1 MLIIILPQI
10 RGELCLPEAMFE
22 GISEKLNNT
31 LKRVRGYGKLSESNI
46 QDALREVR
54 LSLLEADVN
63 FKVVREFV
71 DSVKT
76 RALGQEV
83 MSSLSPGQQFVKIV
97 HEELKEVLGKDS
109 EGLDL
114 KAAPPVAIMLVGL
127 QGSGKTT
134 TSSKLARYLKDTLK
148 RNPYLVPADVYRP
161 AAIDQLKVL
170 AKQVGAG
177 IYDTQPGENPVD
189 ISVKAMNEA
198 RLGGYDTVIIDTAG
212 RLHIDEELMD
222 ELKNIKAE
230 VNPQEVLLVA
240 DAMTGQDAVNVS
252 TSFNEALDID
262 GIVLTKMDGDARGGA
277 ALSIKAVTGKPIK
290 FFGTGEKLEAL
301 EVFHPDRIASR
312 ILGMGDVLT
321 FIEKAQAAFEDK
333 QAEEMAKKL
342 FKKEFSLADFREAM
356 LAMRKLGSLDNMT
369 QMIPGMKQIAKDP
382 KAIETAEK
390 EIKKTIAIID
400 SMTPGERLNHTV
412 INGSRRK
419 RIARGSGTRV
429 EDINRMIKN
438 YMQMK
443 NMMKNMGKMG
453 KVAKRMMKYM

>member
-1 MLIIILPQI
+1 
-10 RGELCLPEAMFE
+10 MFE
-22 GISEKLNNT
+22 GISEKLNST

-71 DSVKT
+71 ESVKI
-76 RALGQEV
+76 RSLGQEV
-83 MSSLSPGQQFVKIV
+83 MGSLSPGQQFVKIV
-97 HEELKEVLGKDS
+97 HEELIKVLGDESS
-109 EGLDL
+109 ELDL
-114 KAAPPVAIMLVGL
+114 KSTPPVAIMLVGL

-134 TSSKLARYLKDTLK
+134 SASKLAKHLKDNLK

-161 AAIDQLKVL
+161 AAIEQLKVL

-177 IYDTQPGENPVD
+177 IYDTKPGQKPLE
-189 ISVKAMNEA
+189 ICKKALEEA
-198 RLGGYDTVIIDTAG
+198 KLGGYDTLIIDTAG
-212 RLHIDEELMD
+212 RLHIDEELME
-222 ELKNIKAE
+222 ELRTIKSE
-230 VNPQEVLLVA
+230 LDPHQVLLVA

-252 TSFNEALDID
+252 SSFNEALDID
-262 GIVLTKMDGDARGGA
+262 GVVLTKMDGDARGGA
-277 ALSIKAVTGKPIK
+277 ALSIKSVTGKPIK

-342 FKKEFSLADFREAM
+342 LKKEFSLADFRDAM
-356 LAMRKLGSLDNMT
+356 LAMRKLGSLDSMT
-369 QMIPGMKQIAKDP
+369 QMIPGMKQIANNPRALDM
-382 KAIETAEK
+382 AEK
-390 EIKKTIAIID
+390 EIKKTIAIIN
-400 SMTPGERLNHTV
+400 SMTVRERANHTLL
-412 INGSRRK
+412 NSSRRK
-419 RIARGSGTRV
+419 RIAGGSGTRV

-453 KVAKRMMKYM
+453 KIAKRMMKFT

>member
-1 MLIIILPQI
+1 
-10 RGELCLPEAMFE
+10 MFE
-22 GISEKLNNT
+22 GISEKLNST

-71 DSVKT
+71 ESVKT
-76 RALGQEV
+76 RSLGQEV
-83 MSSLSPGQQFVKIV
+83 MGSLSPGQQFVKIV
-97 HEELKEVLGKDS
+97 HEELIKVLGDESS
-109 EGLDL
+109 ELDL
-114 KAAPPVAIMLVGL
+114 KSSPPVAIMLVGL

-134 TSSKLARYLKDTLK
+134 SASKLAKHLKENQR

-161 AAIDQLKVL
+161 AAIEQLKVL

-177 IYDTQPGENPVD
+177 IYDTKPGQKPLE
-189 ISVKAMNEA
+189 ICKKALEEA
-198 RLGGYDTVIIDTAG
+198 KLGSYDTLIIDTAG
-212 RLHIDEELMD
+212 RLHIDEELME
-222 ELKNIKAE
+222 ELRTIKSE
-230 VNPQEVLLVA
+230 LDPHQVLLVA

-252 TSFNEALDID
+252 SSFNEALDID
-262 GIVLTKMDGDARGGA
+262 GVVLTKMDGDARGGA
-277 ALSIKAVTGKPIK
+277 ALSIKSVTGKPIK

-342 FKKEFSLADFREAM
+342 LKKEFSLADFRDAM
-356 LAMRKLGSLDNMT
+356 LAMRKLGSLDSMT
-369 QMIPGMKQIAKDP
+369 QMIPGMKQIANNPRALDM
-382 KAIETAEK
+382 AEK
-390 EIKKTIAIID
+390 EIKKTIAIIN
-400 SMTPGERLNHTV
+400 SMTLRERANHTLL
-412 INGSRRK
+412 NSSRRK
-419 RIARGSGTRV
+419 RIAGGSGTRV

-453 KVAKRMMKYM
+453 KIAKRMMKFT

>member
-1 MLIIILPQI
+1 
-10 RGELCLPEAMFE
+10 MFE
-22 GISEKLNNT
+22 GISEKLNST

-71 DSVKT
+71 ESVKT
-76 RALGQEV
+76 RSLGQEV
-83 MSSLSPGQQFVKIV
+83 MGSLSPGQQFVKIV
-97 HEELKEVLGKDS
+97 HDEMIKILGDESS
-109 EGLDL
+109 ELDL
-114 KAAPPVAIMLVGL
+114 KSSPPVAIMLVGL

-134 TSSKLARYLKDTLK
+134 SASKLAKYLKESLK

-177 IYDTQPGENPVD
+177 IYDTKPGDRPLD
-189 ISVKAMNEA
+189 ICKNALEEA
-198 RLGGYDTVIIDTAG
+198 KLGGYDTLIIDTAG
-212 RLHIDEELMD
+212 RLHIDEELME
-222 ELKNIKAE
+222 ELKTIKTE
-230 VNPQEVLLVA
+230 LNPHQVLLVA

-252 TSFNEALDID
+252 SSFNEALDID
-262 GIVLTKMDGDARGGA
+262 GVVLTKMDGDARGGA
-277 ALSIKAVTGKPIK
+277 ALSIKSVTGKPIK

-321 FIEKAQAAFEDK
+321 FIEKAQAAFDDK
-333 QAEEMAKKL
+333 KAEEMARKL
-342 FKKEFSLADFREAM
+342 LKKEFTLADFREAM
-356 LAMRKLGSLDNMT
+356 LAMRKLGSLDSMT
-369 QMIPGMKQIAKDP
+369 QMIPGMKQIANNP
-382 KAIETAEK
+382 KALDMAEK
-390 EIKKTIAIID
+390 EIKKTISIVD
-400 SMTPGERLNHTV
+400 SMTIEERTDHTLLNS
-412 INGSRRK
+412 SRRK

-429 EDINRMIKN
+429 EDINRVIKN
-438 YMQMK
+438 YMQMR

-453 KVAKRMMKYM
+453 KMAKRMMKFM

>member
-1 MLIIILPQI
+1 
-10 RGELCLPEAMFE
+10 MFE
-22 GISEKLNNT
+22 GISEKLNST

-63 FKVVREFV
+63 FKVVRDFV
-71 DSVKT
+71 ESVKT
-76 RALGQEV
+76 RSLGQEV
-83 MSSLSPGQQFVKIV
+83 MGSLSPGQQFVKIV
-97 HEELKEVLGKDS
+97 HEELIKVLGDESS
-109 EGLDL
+109 ELDL
-114 KAAPPVAIMLVGL
+114 KSSPPVAIMLVGL

-134 TSSKLARYLKDTLK
+134 SASKLAKHLKENLK

-161 AAIDQLKVL
+161 AAIEQLKVL

-177 IYDTQPGENPVD
+177 IYDTKPGQKPLE
-189 ISVKAMNEA
+189 ICKKALEEA
-198 RLGGYDTVIIDTAG
+198 KLGGYDTLIIDTAG
-212 RLHIDEELMD
+212 RLHIDEELME
-222 ELKNIKAE
+222 ELRTIKSE
-230 VNPQEVLLVA
+230 LDPHQVLLVA

-252 TSFNEALDID
+252 SSFNEALDID
-262 GIVLTKMDGDARGGA
+262 GVVLTKMDGDARGGA
-277 ALSIKAVTGKPIK
+277 ALSIKSVTGKPIK

-342 FKKEFSLADFREAM
+342 LKKEFSLADFRDAM
-356 LAMRKLGSLDNMT
+356 LAMRKLGSLDSMT
-369 QMIPGMKQIAKDP
+369 QMIPGMKQIANNPRALDM
-382 KAIETAEK
+382 AEK
-390 EIKKTIAIID
+390 EIKKTIAIIN
-400 SMTPGERLNHTV
+400 SMTLRERANHTLL
-412 INGSRRK
+412 NSSRRK
-419 RIARGSGTRV
+419 RIAGGSGTRV

-453 KVAKRMMKYM
+453 KIAKRMMKFA

>member
-1 MLIIILPQI
+1 
-10 RGELCLPEAMFE
+10 MFE
-22 GISEKLNNT
+22 GISEKLNST
-31 LKRVRGYGKLSESNI
+31 LKRVRGYGKLSETNI

-71 DSVKT
+71 ESVKN

-83 MSSLSPGQQFVKIV
+83 MASLSPGQQFVKIV
-97 HEELKEVLGKDS
+97 HEELIKVLGDESS
-109 EGLDL
+109 ELDL
-114 KAAPPVAIMLVGL
+114 KASPPVAIMLVGL

-134 TSSKLARYLKDTLK
+134 SASKLAKYLKETLK

-177 IYDTQPGENPVD
+177 IYDTKAGEKPLEICRNALD
-189 ISVKAMNEA
+189 EA
-198 RLGGYDTVIIDTAG
+198 KLGGYDTLIIDTAG

-222 ELKNIKAE
+222 ELRTIKRE
-230 VNPQEVLLVA
+230 LSPHQVLLVA

-252 TSFNEALDID
+252 SSFNEALDID
-262 GIVLTKMDGDARGGA
+262 GVVLTKMDGDARGGA
-277 ALSIKAVTGKPIK
+277 ALSIKSVTGKPIK

-342 FKKEFSLADFREAM
+342 LKKEFSLADFRDAM
-356 LAMRKLGSLDNMT
+356 LAMRKLGSLDSMT
-369 QMIPGMKQIAKDP
+369 QMIPGMKQIANNPRALDM
-382 KAIETAEK
+382 AEK
-390 EIKKTIAIID
+390 EIKKTIAIVD
-400 SMTPGERLNHTV
+400 SMTLAERANHALLNS
-412 INGSRRK
+412 SRRK
-419 RIARGSGTRV
+419 RIAIGSGTRV

-438 YMQMK
+438 YMQMR

-453 KVAKRMMKYM
+453 KIAKRMMKFM

>member
-1 MLIIILPQI
+1 
-10 RGELCLPEAMFE
+10 MFE
-22 GISEKLNNT
+22 GISEKLNST

-71 DSVKT
+71 ESVKN
-76 RALGQEV
+76 RSLGEEV
-83 MSSLSPGQQFVKIV
+83 MASLSPGQQFVKIV
-97 HEELKEVLGKDS
+97 HEELIRVLGDESS
-109 EGLDL
+109 ELDL
-114 KAAPPVAIMLVGL
+114 KASPPVSIMLVGL

-134 TSSKLARYLKDTLK
+134 SASKLAKYLKETLK

-170 AKQVGAG
+170 ARQVDAG
-177 IYDTQPGENPVD
+177 IYDTKAGEKPLD
-189 ISVKAMNEA
+189 ICKNAMDEA
-198 RLGGYDTVIIDTAG
+198 KLGGYDTLIIDTAG

-222 ELKNIKAE
+222 ELRSIKKE
-230 VNPQEVLLVA
+230 LNPHQVLLVA

-252 TSFNEALDID
+252 SSFNEALDID
-262 GIVLTKMDGDARGGA
+262 GVVLTKMDGDARGGA
-277 ALSIKAVTGKPIK
+277 ALSIKSVTGKPIK

-342 FKKEFSLADFREAM
+342 LKKEFSLADFRDAM
-356 LAMRKLGSLDNMT
+356 LAMRKLGSLDSMT
-369 QMIPGMKQIAKDP
+369 QMIPGMKQIANNPRALDM
-382 KAIETAEK
+382 AEK
-390 EIKKTIAIID
+390 EINKTIAIVD
-400 SMTPGERLNHTV
+400 SMTPAERTNHTLL
-412 INGSRRK
+412 NSSRRK
-419 RIARGSGTRV
+419 RIAHGSGTRV

-438 YMQMK
+438 YMQMR

-453 KVAKRMMKYM
+453 KIAKRMMKFM

>member
-1 MLIIILPQI
+1 
-10 RGELCLPEAMFE
+10 MFE
-22 GISEKLNNT
+22 GISEKLNAT
-31 LKRVRGYGKLSESNI
+31 LKRVRGYGKLSETNI

-71 DSVKT
+71 ESVKN

-83 MSSLSPGQQFVKIV
+83 MASLSPGQQFVKIV
-97 HEELKEVLGKDS
+97 HEELIKVLGDESS
-109 EGLDL
+109 ELDL
-114 KAAPPVAIMLVGL
+114 KASPPVAIMLVGL

-134 TSSKLARYLKDTLK
+134 SASKLAKYLKETLK

-177 IYDTQPGENPVD
+177 IYDTKAGEKPLEICRNALD
-189 ISVKAMNEA
+189 EA
-198 RLGGYDTVIIDTAG
+198 KLGGYDTLIIDTAG

-222 ELKNIKAE
+222 ELRTIKRE
-230 VNPQEVLLVA
+230 LSPHQVLLVA

-252 TSFNEALDID
+252 SSFNEALDID
-262 GIVLTKMDGDARGGA
+262 GVVLTKMDGDARGGA
-277 ALSIKAVTGKPIK
+277 ALSIKSVTGKPIK

-342 FKKEFSLADFREAM
+342 LKKEFSLADFRDAM
-356 LAMRKLGSLDNMT
+356 LAMRKLGSLDSMT
-369 QMIPGMKQIAKDP
+369 QMIPGMKQIANNPRALDM
-382 KAIETAEK
+382 AEK
-390 EIKKTIAIID
+390 EIKKTIAIVD
-400 SMTPGERLNHTV
+400 SMTLAERANHTLL
-412 INGSRRK
+412 NSSRRK
-419 RIARGSGTRV
+419 RIAIGSGTRV

-438 YMQMK
+438 YMQMR

-453 KVAKRMMKYM
+453 KIAKRMMKFM